1 MQTLYTVL
9 NAGIIL
15 FVIHLLM
22 IAPRFPRRRFS
33 LPEKGFAHRG
43 LWSEEENIPE
53 NSMSAFRNAVAHGFG
68 IETDV
73 QLSSDGVPVIMH
85 DSSLLRMCGVDRKV
99 SELTYGEL
107 SLLRLGDT
115 DERIPT
121 FAELLEAVD
130 GKVAL
135 LIELKGETFD
145 TLLCDTIAPMLDAY
159 DGEFVIESFNPV
171 LLHRMKKLRPKIIR
185 GQLMTDFIKRNETSA
200 KVRPYLLTS
209 LRTNILARPD
219 FIAYDMT
226 FPRLFAL
233 RLTTRIFRARRCV
246 WTVRSEES
254 YEKFVGRG
262 ECPIFENFIPGDK
275 KDAEKRL

>member
-15 FVIHLLM
+15 LVIHLLM

-43 LWSEEENIPE
+43 LWSEEEKIPE
-53 NSMSAFRNAVAHGFG
+53 NSMSAFRKAVSYGFA

-73 QLSSDGVPVIMH
+73 RLSADGVPVIMH
-85 DSSLLRMCGVDRKV
+85 DSSLLRMCGVDRRV

-107 SLLRLGDT
+107 RRLRLGGT
-115 DERIPT
+115 DESIPT
-121 FAELLEAVD
+121 LAELLEAV
-130 GKVAL
+130 GGRVAL
-135 LIELKGETFD
+135 LIELKGETLD

-159 DGEFVIESFNPV
+159 GGEFVIESFNPV

-185 GQLMTDFIKRNETSA
+185 GQLMTNFIKRNETNA

-219 FIAYDMT
+219 FIAYDMA
-226 FPRLFAL
+226 FPRLLAL
-233 RLTTRIFRARRCV
+233 KLATGLFRARRCV
-246 WTVRSEES
+246 WTVRSEDA
-254 YEKFVGRG
+254 YERYVGRG